1 MRLEQVFDILA
12 DPRSA
17 SLILSHTLPQ
27 GEQEIGAVFM
37 LEQQI
42 DLVDIDPGIPLQP
55 AVADDAVED
64 AVQHHQHTYRQK
76 LLAKVSDIIAE
87 DTGIGIHVGGFC
99 KGVQAALRKQFDC
112 QRHIRGFFFRL
123 AEQLRMKVLQGRGLP
138 LIPAADVFP
147 IDLGGTAVNDGLF
160 LGRQLPGA
168 DELFTKR
175 QQKLRFQHHGILAVT
190 VALLHIHGV
199 DMVG

>member
-1 MRLEQVFDILA
+1 MRQFLPICGRLIQHDEKFAVGQHGAGRVRLEQVFDILT

-17 SLILSHTLPQ
+17 SLILSHTFPE

-37 LEQQI
+37 LKQQI

-99 KGVQAALRKQFDC
+99 KGVQTALRKQFDC
-112 QRHIRGFFFRL
+112 QR
-123 AEQLRMKVLQGRGLP
+123 
-138 LIPAADVFP
+138 
-147 IDLGGTAVNDGLF
+147 TS
-160 LGRQLPGA
+160 
-168 DELFTKR
+168 
-175 QQKLRFQHHGILAVT
+175 
-190 VALLHIHGV
+190 VASFSGWRSSSA
-199 DMVG
+199 

>member
-1 MRLEQVFDILA
+1 
-12 DPRSA
+12 
-17 SLILSHTLPQ
+17 
-27 GEQEIGAVFM
+27 M
-37 LEQQI
+37 LKQQI

-87 DTGIGIHVGGFC
+87 DTGIGIHIGGFC

-112 QRHIRGFFFRL
+112 QRHIRGFFFQL

-138 LIPAADVFP
+138 LISAADVVP
-147 IDLGGTAVNDGLF
+147 IDLGGAAVNDGLF
-160 LGRQLPGA
+160 LGRQLPVA
-168 DELFTKR
+168 DELLTK
-175 QQKLRFQHHGILAVT
+175 G
-190 VALLHIHGV
+190 
-199 DMVG
+199 